1 MSHGRFDNPV
11 IAALAGFRDIFRKQA
26 NADKLNE
33 THRFD
38 GKTCIITGAN
48 SGLGFSLA
56 VEMARR
62 GAHVIM
68 AGRNKIPEAGELV
81 RKKSGSSNVEM
92 RFLDL
97 SKINTIHDFVE
108 GLVRDRIY
116 PDVTFLN
123 AGVAL
128 PKARKTESGQDEMF
142 LVNYLSNVILTNLMI
157 EKGCI
162 RQSAVGSQQ
171 SAKSNRQ
178 PESGIQH
185 PASSIQYPASSI
197 QHPEADTEKR
207 VPRII
212 FISSDSHQGS
222 SAIDYSEFGK
232 YYDHGVSK
240 GIENYS
246 YFKLILNTYATEL
259 SRRLNPGKVN
269 VGVNVICP
277 GPVHSN
283 IIKEAPFPLRMILG
297 AIFKIIFRSP
307 AKAALP
313 VVYMAIS
320 EDFDGKTNEYL
331 HMFNN
336 KKMDPKVYI
345 PEEGNKLW
353 EESMKVWMEIDNTI

>member
-11 IAALAGFRDIFRKQA
+11 VAALAGFRDIFRKQT
-26 NADKLNE
+26 NADKLND

-38 GKTCIITGAN
+38 GKTCIVTGAN
-48 SGLGFSLA
+48 SGLGFAIA
-56 VEMARR
+56 VEMAKR

-68 AGRNKIPEAGELV
+68 AGRSAIPQAGELV
-81 RKKSGSSNVEM
+81 KKKSGSDNVEM
-92 RFLDL
+92 RYLDL
-97 SKINTIHDFVE
+97 SKIDTIHDFVD
-108 GLVRDRIY
+108 GLVRDKIN
-116 PDVTFLN
+116 PDVTILN

-128 PKARKTESGQDEMF
+128 PRSRKTESGQDEMF

-162 RQSAVGSQQ
+162 APTPFSPSRNIKAPHPPTPSQSIKAPHPPTPSPGGEGEKEVGLQ
-171 SAKSNRQ
+171 
-178 PESGIQH
+178 
-185 PASSIQYPASSI
+185 
-197 QHPEADTEKR
+197 
-207 VPRII
+207 RII

-246 YFKLILNTYATEL
+246 YFKLVLNTYAAEL
-259 SRRLNPGKVN
+259 SRRVNPDRVN
-269 VGVNVICP
+269 VTVNVICP

-283 IIKEAPFPLRMILG
+283 IIKEAPLPLRMVLG
-297 AIFKIIFRSP
+297 AIFRIIFRSP

-320 EDFDGKTNEYL
+320 EDFEGKTNEYL

-345 PEEGNKLW
+345 PEEGKKLW
-353 EESMKVWMEIDNTI
+353 EESMKVWNSIDGRM

>member
-11 IAALAGFRDIFRKQA
+11 VAALAGFRDIFRKQQ

-33 THRFD
+33 SNRFD

-48 SGLGFSLA
+48 SGLGFALA

-68 AGRNKIPEAGELV
+68 AGRSNIPGAGERV
-81 RKKSGSSNVEM
+81 KQKSGSTDVEM
-92 RFLDL
+92 RYLDL
-97 SKINTIHDFVE
+97 SKIETIHAFVD
-108 GLVRDRIY
+108 GLVRDQIK
-116 PDVTFLN
+116 PDVTILN

-142 LVNYLSNVILTNLMI
+142 LVNYLSNVILTNLMLD
-157 EKGCI
+157 KGVI
-162 RQSAVGSQQ
+162 LRQNQNLPKQ
-171 SAKSNRQ
+171 
-178 PESGIQH
+178 
-185 PASSIQYPASSI
+185 
-197 QHPEADTEKR
+197 
-207 VPRII
+207 RIL

-222 SAIDYSEFGK
+222 SAIDYNEFGRF
-232 YYDHGVSK
+232 YDHGVSK

-259 SRRLNPGKVN
+259 SRRVNPDNVN
-269 VGVNVICP
+269 VGIHVICP

-283 IIKEAPFPLRMILG
+283 IIKAAPFLLRMILG

-320 EDFDGKTNEYL
+320 EDFEGKTNEYL

-345 PEEGNKLW
+345 PEEGRKLW
-353 EESMKVWMEIDNTI
+353 DESMKVWRSIDKSFSL

>member
-11 IAALAGFRDIFRKQA
+11 VAALAGFWDIFRKQE

-33 THRFD
+33 SHRFD

-48 SGLGFSLA
+48 SGLGFALA

-68 AGRNKIPEAGELV
+68 AGRSKIPEAGERV
-81 RKKSGSSNVEM
+81 KQKSGSSNVEM
-92 RFLDL
+92 RYLDL
-97 SKINTIHDFVE
+97 SRIETIHAFVD
-108 GLVRDRIY
+108 GLIRDQVK
-116 PDVTFLN
+116 PDVTILN

-128 PKARKTESGQDEMF
+128 PKAQKTESGQDEMF
-142 LVNYLSNVILTNLMI
+142 LVNYLSNVILTNLMLD
-157 EKGCI
+157 KGVI
-162 RQSAVGSQQ
+162 LRQNLNIPKQ
-171 SAKSNRQ
+171 
-178 PESGIQH
+178 
-185 PASSIQYPASSI
+185 
-197 QHPEADTEKR
+197 
-207 VPRII
+207 RIL

-222 SAIDYSEFGK
+222 SAIDYNEFGRF
-232 YYDHGVSK
+232 YDHGVSK

-259 SRRLNPGKVN
+259 SRKVNPDRVN
-269 VGVNVICP
+269 VGIHVICP

-283 IIKEAPFPLRMILG
+283 IIKAAPFLLRMILG

-320 EDFDGKTNEYL
+320 EDFEGKTNEYL

-345 PEEGNKLW
+345 PEEGRKLW
-353 EESMKVWMEIDNTI
+353 DESMKVWRSIDKSLIF